1 MDLDKTARPNV
12 AFLRQ
17 CGLDISKVACTTLF
31 STRLFTMNLEVFKET
46 VQRVEELGIDCGART
61 FRQAL
66 AIVALTG
73 KEVVSR

>member
-1 MDLDKTARPNV
+1 
-12 AFLRQ
+12 
-17 CGLDISKVACTTLF
+17 
-31 STRLFTMNLEVFKET
+31 MNLEVFKET